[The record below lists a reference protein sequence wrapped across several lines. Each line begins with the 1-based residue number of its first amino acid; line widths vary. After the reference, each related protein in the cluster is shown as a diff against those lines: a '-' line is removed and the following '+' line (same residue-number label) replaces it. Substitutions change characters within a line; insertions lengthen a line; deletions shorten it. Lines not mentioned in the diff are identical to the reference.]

1 MKPIL
6 PFSHSLILL
15 SCVLFPA
22 SVITAAPEPPPTDV
36 LQIDHAK
43 VDAAFAS
50 GSVVTVNS
58 SFKVLAGRRT
68 APGEVEIHEHDTDI
82 FYVLDGAA
90 TFVTGGTAVAPHPTA
105 PGEIRAKEM
114 TGGVPHQLV
123 KGDVIVIPAGVP
135 HQFTA
140 VSGTFLYYVVK
151 VTH

>member
-1 MKPIL
+1 MKPII
-6 PFSHSLILL
+6 PFSYSLILL
-15 SCVLFPA
+15 SCVLLPA
-22 SVITAAPEPPPTDV
+22 SGIAAAPEPPPTDV

-50 GSVVTVNS
+50 GSMVTANS

-68 APGEVEIHEHDTDI
+68 APGLVEIHEHDTDI
-82 FYVLDGAA
+82 FYVLDGTA
-90 TFVTGGTAVAPHPTA
+90 TFVTGGTAVDPRPTA

-114 TGGVPHQLV
+114 TGGEPHQLV

-151 VTH
+151 VTR